1 MKSMTGFG
9 YNEYQDDKNHI
20 TINLKSYNN
29 RFLDIIV
36 YIPSYISQLEQRIR
50 SYLTSQVK
58 RGRIEFILKIREMEE
73 QVEVHLDN
81 SVIHT
86 YMDALKRLITEAGIV
101 ERINL
106 SHLLRIEGILKPIKN
121 YDIDIY
127 WEKILPLLDN
137 IYKQFEESRCI
148 EGKRTEDYI
157 KDLIKKI
164 KTNLTIIE
172 NKVPDIETKVREVL
186 KKKFYELLGD
196 EIDEGKVM
204 SETALMLIKFD
215 IKEEIARMSSHLKTF
230 SHTLKDGSPVGKKL
244 DFICQEINREINT
257 IGSKSIF
264 LEVSNAVIS
273 IKDAVETVREQ
284 LRNVE

>member
-9 YNEYQDDKNHI
+9 YSEYQDDMNHMAMS
-20 TINLKSYNN
+20 LKSYNN
-29 RFLDIIV
+29 RFLDVIV
-36 YIPSYISQLEQRIR
+36 YLPPYISQLEQRIR
-50 SYLTSQVK
+50 TFLTSQIK
-58 RGRIEFILKIREMEE
+58 RGRVEFILKVREMEE

-81 SVIHT
+81 SIIHT

-121 YDIDIY
+121 YDIDVY
-127 WEKILPLLDN
+127 WKKILPLLED
-137 IYKQFEESRCI
+137 IFKKFEESRGI
-148 EGKRTEDYI
+148 EGKRTEEYI
-157 KDLIKKI
+157 LNFVKNIKK
-164 KTNLTIIE
+164 NLSIIE
-172 NKVPDIETKVREVL
+172 KKVPDIEVKVRDLL

-196 EIDEGKVM
+196 EIDEGKVLT
-204 SETALMLIKFD
+204 ETALMLIKFD

-230 SHTLKDGSPVGKKL
+230 SSTLKEGSPIGKKL

-273 IKDAVETVREQ
+273 IKDAVETIREQ